1 MVTAFQEKVYAA
13 LRKVPAGKVITYAG
27 LGRLVGSKA
36 FRAVGM
42 AMRCNPYAPDVPCH
56 RVVCSDGSLGGF
68 KGKTS
73 GKEIDEKIAL
83 LASEAF
89 LLLMVRLLI
98 LEQRFIVFRQRCAVF
113 LVASKDLY
121 K

>member
-1 MVTAFQEKVYAA
+1 MVTVFQEKIYAA

-27 LGRLVGSKA
+27 LGKLVGSKA

-42 AMRCNPYAPDVPCH
+42 AMRCNPYAPVVPCH

-73 GKEIDEKIAL
+73 GKEINEKITHNNQFRLAFAEPGFSL
-83 LASEAF
+83 LFS
-89 LLLMVRLLI
+89 RKGD
-98 LEQRFIVFRQRCAVF
+98 RFC
-113 LVASKDLY
+113 
-121 K
+121 